1 MKAQRKQTPKEKSQI
16 EVLTLRLEA
25 MELRESMLKQRL
37 DGIASN
43 ENAMNEL
50 RGATVEL
57 KGSFQTIYR
66 SIENLRDDLKRGR
79 TLRELPEPT

>member
-1 MKAQRKQTPKEKSQI
+1 
-16 EVLTLRLEA
+16 

-37 DGIASN
+37 DSIARN

-57 KGSFQTIYR
+57 KGAFQTIYR

-79 TLRELPEPT
+79 TLRELPEPS